1 MNWYSIFYWLTVADG
16 VKKFF
21 DVFSNIFTVFS
32 VIILII
38 TVVVHFIYGDKR
50 SDDILDKNEQE
61 SWKYWLKAV
70 RSSLWIVTIFSV
82 ITWAGYVFVPS
93 KKDCLIIVA
102 GGAVGNFIT
111 KDTSARQ
118 IPTEV
123 MTLLRT
129 KIKSEI
135 ESVSVSDVKDTL
147 ESLTKEQLIEQLRKK

>member
-21 DVFSNIFTVFS
+21 DVFSNIFTALAAISMILYIIIMIYRASGEVSEHERDSVNFWVRNFRRLSLWS
-32 VIILII
+32 VILC
-38 TVVVHFIYGDKR
+38 
-50 SDDILDKNEQE
+50 
-61 SWKYWLKAV
+61 
-70 RSSLWIVTIFSV
+70 V

-93 KKDCLIIVA
+93 KKDCLVIVA

-135 ESVSVSDVKDTL
+135 ESVSITDAKDTL
-147 ESLTKEQLIEQLRKK
+147 EAMTKEQLIEQLRKK